1 MIDRLSLLNPIRND
15 FVHVPESLRIKRSSF
30 TSFGKSSFALF
41 LSLYSKVEDF
51 LIAAILSS
59 FRASITDKGSFI
71 KQRVRKGIRG
81 RVSNLF
87 VSFGFYRNSS
97 WVF

>member
-1 MIDRLSLLNPIRND
+1 MIDRLSLLKPIRND
-15 FVHVPESLRIKRSSF
+15 FVHIPSSLRIKRSSSA
-30 TSFGKSSFALF
+30 SFDKKSFALF
-41 LSLYSKVEDF
+41 LSLYSEVEDF

-59 FRASITDKGSFI
+59 FRASITDKESFI
-71 KQRVRKGIRG
+71 KQRERKGIRG

-87 VSFGFYRNSS
+87 VSSDFYRNSS